1 MKNFATKTE
10 FKPGTVWLAGAG
22 PGDPGLLTLHTLH
35 ALDSADVIVFDALVS
50 DPILDLAPEHTP
62 REFAGKRGGKPS
74 YKQVDIS
81 LRIIQLARQGKR
93 VLRLKGGDPFVF
105 GRGGEEAA
113 ALVSAGIPF
122 RIIPGITAGIGGLAY
137 AGIPL
142 THRDTNQAV
151 TLVTGHDA
159 TGKVSRIDWKAISDG
174 SPVIVIYM
182 AMKHIEK
189 IVQELRRAG
198 RQANE
203 PMAFVCDASMPNQ
216 TVLETTL
223 GTCLADIKIS
233 NIKPPSIVVVG
244 DVVNLREGLDW
255 LGAEEGRVLINNIDT
270 GTIDKKTG

>member
-1 MKNFATKTE
+1 
-10 FKPGTVWLAGAG
+10 
-22 PGDPGLLTLHTLH
+22 
-35 ALDSADVIVFDALVS
+35 
-50 DPILDLAPEHTP
+50 
-62 REFAGKRGGKPS
+62 
-74 YKQVDIS
+74 
-81 LRIIQLARQGKR
+81 
-93 VLRLKGGDPFVF
+93 
-105 GRGGEEAA
+105 
-113 ALVSAGIPF
+113 
-122 RIIPGITAGIGGLAY
+122 
-137 AGIPL
+137 
-142 THRDTNQAV
+142 
-151 TLVTGHDA
+151 
-159 TGKVSRIDWKAISDG
+159 
-174 SPVIVIYM
+174 M

-223 GTCLADIKIS
+223 GTCLADIKTS